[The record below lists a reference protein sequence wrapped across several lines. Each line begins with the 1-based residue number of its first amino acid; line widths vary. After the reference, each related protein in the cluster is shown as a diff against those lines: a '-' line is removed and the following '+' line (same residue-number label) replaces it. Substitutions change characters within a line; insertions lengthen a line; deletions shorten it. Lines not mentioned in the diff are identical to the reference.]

1 MVGVAGL
8 KVHSKLLLISRKE
21 RNKTVLYAHVGTGN
35 FHEGTAKLYADTS
48 LLTADPRITIEVE
61 KVFSFLK
68 NNYKVKRYSSLI
80 ISPSGTRR
88 KFVQLIQQEI
98 RNSKKGL
105 PAEILIKL
113 NNLVDPEMIKK
124 LYDAS
129 RAGVRIKLI
138 IRGICCLVPGLPGVS
153 ENISVISIVGRYLEH
168 SRILVFNNNNDPKV
182 YISSADWMTRN
193 LDKRVEV
200 SVPIFNKDLKKILI
214 DYIEMQLLDNRKAR
228 IIASNS
234 NNKYVKNSSP
244 KYDSQIKLHQYFKK
258 QLQ

>member
-1 MVGVAGL
+1 M
-8 KVHSKLLLISRKE
+8 SI
-21 RNKTVLYAHVGTGN
+21 
-35 FHEGTAKLYADTS
+35 
-48 LLTADPRITIEVE
+48 
-61 KVFSFLK
+61 
-68 NNYKVKRYSSLI
+68 KRYSSLI

-88 KFVQLIQQEI
+88 KYIQLIQQEI

-105 PAEILIKL
+105 PAEILLKL

-153 ENISVISIVGRYLEH
+153 ENICVISIVGRYLEH
-168 SRILVFNNNNDPKV
+168 SRLLVFNNNNDPKV
-182 YISSADWMTRN
+182 YISSADWMKRN

-214 DYIEMQLLDNRKAR
+214 DYIEMQWLDNRKAR
-228 IIASNS
+228 IISADHQNQYVRNS
-234 NNKYVKNSSP
+234 LP
-244 KYDSQIKLHQYFKK
+244 KYDSQIKLHHYFKK
-258 QLQ
+258 QL